1 MKSFSLASIIVL
13 AFLTAGCSSY
23 YRVTDPA
30 SGKSYYTDKVEDAG
44 KAGAVKFKDAKTG
57 SKVTLQSSD
66 VKEINEE
73 EFDAALKPAMPAAPA
88 KPAAAAPA
96 AAPVAPAPAPA
107 PAPAASPAAPAPA
120 TAPAAAPAP

>member
-1 MKSFSLASIIVL
+1 MKSVSLASILVL

-30 SGKSYYTDKVEDAG
+30 SGKTFYTNEVEDAG

-73 EFDAALKPAMPAAPA
+73 EFEAALKPAAATPA
-88 KPAAAAPA
+88 KPAATP
-96 AAPVAPAPAPA
+96 
-107 PAPAASPAAPAPA
+107 
-120 TAPAAAPAP
+120 PAAAPAP